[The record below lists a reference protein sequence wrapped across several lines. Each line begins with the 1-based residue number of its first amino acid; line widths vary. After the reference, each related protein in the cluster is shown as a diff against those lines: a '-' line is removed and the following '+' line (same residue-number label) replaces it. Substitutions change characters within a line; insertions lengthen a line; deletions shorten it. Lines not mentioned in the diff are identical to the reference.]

1 MRVIEF
7 TDYTVYGTPIKHLV
21 SATSFMKLA
30 TVSHLHPWTVSHCRG
45 IIWILRRIYCDSVN
59 FRQVETCSLQHS
71 HPASISFQL
80 LHLWN
85 LQCSVSHIFVP
96 ESFLIVETLFWS
108 CYLLWFCKFSSS
120 WNLQFTALPSS
131 ISLQPLQLWNLQQ
144 CLICS
149 SQ

>member
-21 SATSFMKLA
+21 SATSSMKLA
-30 TVSHLHPWTVSHCRG
+30 TVFHLFIPEP
-45 IIWILRRIYCDSVN
+45 ILIVEALFESCDLLWFCKFSSSWN
-59 FRQVETCSLQHS
+59 LQFTALPS
-71 HPASISFQL
+71 SISFQL

-85 LQCSVSHIFVP
+85 LQCSVSHIFIP
-96 ESFLIVETLFWS
+96 ESFLIVETLFRS

-131 ISLQPLQLWNLQQ
+131 ISLQLLQLWILQQ